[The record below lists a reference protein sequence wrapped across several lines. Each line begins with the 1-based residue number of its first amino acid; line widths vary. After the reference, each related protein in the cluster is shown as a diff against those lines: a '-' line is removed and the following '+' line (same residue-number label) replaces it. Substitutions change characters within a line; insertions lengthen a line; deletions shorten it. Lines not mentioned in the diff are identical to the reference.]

1 MDGLK
6 LDKLKE
12 ATNGLLSTL
21 PEYNRVTL
29 ISYSDDAE
37 VVFSLASIVEKD
49 ALKRKVKRMDAIGK
63 TNIGTG
69 LEIALSEL
77 ENTTNEEKKYIL
89 LLTDGLITTGLTTTE
104 IIELAS
110 SHIDVSISTV
120 SVGTEPDKEF
130 LRALADSA
138 NGRFYD
144 VENAIE
150 MVSSFTKEVG
160 EIVALEELVT
170 YVYLLNVRETLDT
183 IDKDATTESI
193 LRGFNG
199 EYFITEQGKS
209 SVFFNLICVNSLRRL
224 GTLDSLEKEKLIGW
238 VKTQR
243 LEDGGY
249 AEIGQSHS
257 TAFATASALSL
268 LNYLDATIES
278 EEESRTFMLDHATGG
293 GFENTKGE
301 GASLLVTNA
310 VVETLYEFDALSG
323 GVLNGAADF
332 ALSTELESGGFAD
345 RVGGTEAHPW
355 FSRLAVE
362 IISRADRLDEI
373 DKNRLE
379 GFLTFV
385 KNPDGYA
392 YTPGGE
398 TTVGA
403 TYDAERI
410 LKMIST
416 EA

>member
-21 PEYNRVTL
+21 PEYNRVAL
-29 ISYSDDAE
+29 ISYSDDAD
-37 VVFSLASIVEKD
+37 VVFSLDSIVEKD
-49 ALKRKVKRMDAIGK
+49 DLKRKVKRMDAIGK
-63 TNIGTG
+63 TNIGSG

-77 ENTTNEEKKYIL
+77 ENTTKDEKKYIL
-89 LLTDGLITTGLTTTE
+89 LLTDGLITAGLTTTE
-104 IIELAS
+104 IIELAR
-110 SHIDVSISTV
+110 SHFDVSISTV
-120 SVGTEPDKEF
+120 SVGTEPDKDF
-130 LRALADSA
+130 LRTLANSA

-193 LRGFNG
+193 LQGFNG
-199 EYFITEQGKS
+199 EYFVTENGKS
-209 SVFFNLICVNSLRRL
+209 SIFFNLICVNSLRRL
-224 GTLDSLEKEKLIGW
+224 GTLDSLEKERFIGW
-238 VKTQR
+238 VKSQR
-243 LEDGGY
+243 LDDGSYKEVGFT
-249 AEIGQSHS
+249 HS
-257 TAFATASALSL
+257 TVFATASALSL
-268 LNYLDATIES
+268 LYYLDASIES
-278 EEESRTFMLDHATGG
+278 EEESIAFMLEHATGG
-293 GFENTKGE
+293 GFENIKGE
-301 GASLLVTNA
+301 GPSLLVTNM
-310 VVETLYEFDALSG
+310 VIETLYESDALSG
-323 GVLNGAADF
+323 GLLNSAADF
-332 ALSTELESGGFAD
+332 ALSTELESGGFSD
-345 RVGGTEAHPW
+345 RVGGAEAHPW

-362 IISRADRLDEI
+362 IISRAGRLDEI

-379 GFLTFV
+379 RYLTFV

-410 LKMIST
+410 LKMVST
-416 EA
+416 EV